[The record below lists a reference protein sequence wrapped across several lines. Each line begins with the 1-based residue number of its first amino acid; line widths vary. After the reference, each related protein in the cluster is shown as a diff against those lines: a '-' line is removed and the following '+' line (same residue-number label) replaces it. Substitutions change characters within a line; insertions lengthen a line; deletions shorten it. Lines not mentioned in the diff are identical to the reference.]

1 MAAQDI
7 ARALQRAESVLQ
19 RKPSLGLHEDAPAT
33 ARWDGDL
40 RVVASHANGDAVIT
54 DMPPELGGAGQRVT
68 PGWLFRAGIASCVTT
83 RIAMA
88 AAAAGIELRA
98 LEVVASSQ
106 SDARGIFAMTATDG
120 TPVPAGP
127 REVHLT
133 VRISA
138 PGVSTERRRSMVQMC
153 NHCSPM
159 SHAVQAAVPIVLHV
173 ETDAG

>member
-7 ARALQRAESVLQ
+7 AQALQRTESVLQ

-40 RVVASHANGDAVIT
+40 RAVATHANGTALTT
-54 DMPPELGGAGQRVT
+54 DMPPELGGGGQRVT

-88 AAAAGIELRA
+88 AAAEGIELRA
-98 LEVVASSQ
+98 LEVVVSSH
-106 SDARGIFAMTATDG
+106 SDARGIFGMTGTDG

-127 REVHLT
+127 RELHLA
-133 VRISA
+133 VRIAA
-138 PGVSTERRRSMVQMC
+138 PGVSAERLRDMC
-153 NHCSPM
+153 ETSNRCSPM
-159 SHAVQAAVPIVLHV
+159 SHAVQAAVPMVLHV
-173 ETDAG
+173 EAIAA

>member
-1 MAAQDI
+1 
-7 ARALQRAESVLQ
+7 
-19 RKPSLGLHEDAPAT
+19 
-33 ARWDGDL
+33 
-40 RVVASHANGDAVIT
+40 
-54 DMPPELGGAGQRVT
+54 MPPELGGAGQRVT

-138 PGVSTERRRSMVQMC
+138 PGVSAERLRAMVETS

>member
-7 ARALQRAESVLQ
+7 AQALQRAETVLQ
-19 RKPSLGLHEDAPAT
+19 RRPSLGLHEDAPAT
-33 ARWDGDL
+33 ARWDVDV
-40 RVVASHANGDAVIT
+40 RVVASHANGTAVIT
-54 DMPPELGGAGQRVT
+54 DMPPELGGTGQRVT

-88 AAAAGIELRA
+88 AAAAGIGLRA

-106 SDARGIFAMTATDG
+106 SDARGIFAMTETDG

-127 REVHLT
+127 RAVHLT

-138 PGVSTERRRSMVQMC
+138 AGVSAERLRAMVETSNQ
-153 NHCSPM
+153 CSPM
-159 SHAVQAAVPIVLHV
+159 SHAVQAAVPLVLHV
-173 ETDAG
+173 EADAA

>member
-138 PGVSTERRRSMVQMC
+138 PGVSAERLRAMVQTS